1 MTTASIR
8 SVNPKGPGFDGNE
21 ETLQMMVVSEIHE
34 VELQAE
40 LFVNRTV
47 GVGLAT
53 PKLKP
58 SIVRICELIG
68 ELIKIRV
75 IVGASKLKTVNDVPI

>member
-1 MTTASIR
+1 
-8 SVNPKGPGFDGNE
+8 
-21 ETLQMMVVSEIHE
+21 MVVSEIHE

-40 LFVNRTV
+40 LFVNRIV

-58 SIVRICELIG
+58 SIVRTCELIG